1 MPELPEV
8 ETVRRGLEA
17 ALAGRV
23 VARARRRRA
32 DLRRPIPRDLNRRLR
47 GRRLDRIGRRGKY
60 LLFHFEGGTVLV
72 AHLGMSGRFLVHA
85 PPVPEP
91 GRHDH
96 VIIECVD
103 GAVLTFNDAR
113 RFGLMALAREDAL
126 AAHPLL
132 RDLGPEPLDRDFD
145 GAALGAA
152 LRGRRTAIKAALLD
166 QRVIAGI
173 GNIYACE
180 ALFRARLSPRRL
192 ADSVRGLRAAR
203 LAAAIR
209 TVLEAAIAAGGS
221 SLRDYVQVSGELGY
235 FQHAFAV
242 YGRDGEACPGCDCQ
256 GVVRRIV
263 QGGRSTFYCPRLQR

>member
-17 ALAGRV
+17 ALAGHV

-32 DLRRPIPRDLNRRLR
+32 DLRRPLPRDLNRRLE

-60 LLFHFEGGTVLV
+60 LLFHFEGGTVLI
-72 AHLGMSGRFLVHA
+72 AHLGMSGRFLIHT
-85 PPVPEP
+85 PPAPEP

-96 VIIECVD
+96 VIIETVH
-103 GAVLTFNDAR
+103 GPVLTFNDAR

-126 AAHPLL
+126 GAHPLL
-132 RDLGPEPLDRDFD
+132 RGLGPEPLDRDFD
-145 GAALGAA
+145 GATLGAV

-166 QRVIAGI
+166 QRVIAGL

-180 ALFRARLSPRRL
+180 ALFRARLSPRRT
-192 ADSVRGLRAAR
+192 ADSVRGMRASR

-209 TVLEAAIAAGGS
+209 SVLEAAIAAGGS

-242 YGRDGEACPGCDCQ
+242 YGRDGETCPGCVCQ

>member
-1 MPELPEV
+1 M
-8 ETVRRGLEA
+8 
-17 ALAGRV
+17 

-32 DLRRPIPRDLNRRLR
+32 DLRRPLPRDLNRRLE

-60 LLFHFEGGTVLV
+60 LLFHFEGGTVLI
-72 AHLGMSGRFLVHA
+72 AHLGMSGRFLIHT
-85 PPVPEP
+85 PPAPEP

-96 VIIECVD
+96 VIIETVH
-103 GAVLTFNDAR
+103 GPVLTFNDAR

-126 AAHPLL
+126 GAHPLL
-132 RDLGPEPLDRDFD
+132 RGLGPEPLDRDFD
-145 GAALGAA
+145 GATLGAV

-166 QRVIAGI
+166 QRVIADSAI
-173 GNIYACE
+173 STACE
-180 ALFRARLSPRRL
+180 ALFRARLSPRRT
-192 ADSVRGLRAAR
+192 ADSVRGMRASR

-209 TVLEAAIAAGGS
+209 SVLEAAIAAGGS

-242 YGRDGEACPGCDCQ
+242 YGRDGETCPGCVCQ